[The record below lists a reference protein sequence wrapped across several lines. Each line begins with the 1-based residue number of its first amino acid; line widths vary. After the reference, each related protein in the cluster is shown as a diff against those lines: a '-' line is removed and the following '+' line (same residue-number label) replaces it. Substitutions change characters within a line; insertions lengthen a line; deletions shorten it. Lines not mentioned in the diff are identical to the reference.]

1 MFRRLA
7 NSWELVKAS
16 WSVLMAD
23 KELVV
28 FPVVSFIASLIV
40 IATFAVPTFLAGVFD
55 STVGGQFPIAGYI
68 IGFAFYVVMYTV
80 TIFANAAVVGAANIR
95 LKGGDPTVGDGFRI
109 AFSHL
114 GSIMGYA
121 LIAATLGIIFRR
133 LSEKSGVLGRI
144 VISLIG
150 TAWNIATYLVVPV
163 LVIEGVGPID
173 GVKRS
178 VELLK
183 KTWGEQLA
191 GNLGIGMVFGWL
203 SFLVI
208 LAGVPGIFFALSTQL
223 FWLAAVV
230 VGLMV
235 IALMALSL
243 LSSTLSGIYVTA
255 VYRYA
260 TTGETEMFDPAIIE
274 NAFKQK

>member
-28 FPVVSFIASLIV
+28 FPIVSFIATLVV
-40 IATFAVPTFLAGVFD
+40 IATFAVPTFMAGVFD
-55 STVGGQFPIAGYI
+55 STVGGEFPIAGYI
-68 IGFAFYVVMYTV
+68 IGFAFYVAMYTV

-95 LKGGDPTVGDGFRI
+95 LKGGDPTIADGFRI
-109 AFSHL
+109 AFSHF
-114 GSIMGYA
+114 GSILGYA
-121 LIAATLGIIFRR
+121 LIAATVGMILRR
-133 LSEKSGVLGRI
+133 LSERSGVLGRI

-163 LVIEGVGPID
+163 LVIEGVGPVD

-191 GNLGIGMVFGWL
+191 GNFGIGMVFGWL

-208 LAGVPGIFFALSTQL
+208 LVGIPGIIFAVASEM
-223 FWLAAVV
+223 FWLVAVV

-235 IALMALSL
+235 VALML
-243 LSSTLSGIYVTA
+243 LGLISSTLSGIYVTA

-260 TTGETEMFDPAIIE
+260 TTGKTEMFDAALIE
-274 NAFKQK
+274 NTFKQK